1 MYGVQCAASST
12 VTSPLLTAHAPQM
25 WGSVAKSYIARH
37 SQVLFIMFLVLAFV
51 ENDDMVR
58 DPKNISL
65 FFVLFEIAS
74 AYGNVG
80 LSINS
85 IGKAYSLSGDMEA
98 VSQVGIILV
107 MMLGT

>member
-1 MYGVQCAASST
+1 VSLC
-12 VTSPLLTAHAPQM
+12 APQM
-25 WGSVAKSYIARH
+25 WGVVAKSYIARH
-37 SQVLFIMFLVLAFV
+37 SQFLFLVFLVLSFV

-58 DPKNISL
+58 DPENINL

-85 IGKAYSLSGDMEA
+85 IGKVYSLSGDMDA